1 MSTNTSTIEARLARY
16 RPALEAAISER
27 SAQSTESD
35 SLVDLELFEIDQDP
49 KQPRWTPNGSGLLVA
64 AAVIALVVG
73 LGTIVATRGTATVA
87 PTDTPTQPDAATPTI
102 ENIEDPVVD
111 PAVVDGTAP
120 VEAVEGSG
128 QTPPCPPETGTVST
142 GTLYLGGPASAQNL
156 ATDGFIFSLPAS
168 TEPVDVAIKA
178 IALPVLG
185 LECGITARPNP
196 DASSVSV
203 NIEPPA
209 APTRLQLDVTIGS
222 TDDAVGVTSINGN
235 LSVEITNTGLVPT
248 VRLLD
253 GVPDSASSLKVRF
266 KKGDDVWE
274 LSSQPTT
281 AIDISLAVPNGET
294 DRFPDQPVD
303 WVLITAVDANE
314 RIVGVAGQTIE

>member
-1 MSTNTSTIEARLARY
+1 MSTNTSTIEARLAHY
-16 RPALEAAISER
+16 RPALEAAILER
-27 SAQSTESD
+27 ASRPTESA
-35 SLVDLELFEIDQDP
+35 SLLDRELFEIDQDP
-49 KQPRWTPNGSGLLVA
+49 KQPRRTPNRSGLLVA

-73 LGTIVATRGTATVA
+73 LGAIVATRGTDTMT
-87 PTDTPTQPDAATPTI
+87 PTETPTQPDAATPTI
-102 ENIEDPVVD
+102 ENIDDPVD
-111 PAVVDGTAP
+111 DTAVVDGTAP
-120 VEAVEGSG
+120 VEVVEGSG
-128 QTPPCPPETGTVST
+128 QTRPCPSETGTVIT

-156 ATDGFIFSLPAS
+156 ATDGFIFSLPAG

-185 LECGITARPNP
+185 LECGITAQPNP
-196 DASSVSV
+196 DGSNVSVS
-203 NIEPPA
+203 IEPPA
-209 APTRLQLDVTIGS
+209 APTRLELDVTIGS

-235 LSVEITNTGLVPT
+235 LSVKITDTGLVPT

-253 GVPDSASSLKVRF
+253 GIPGSASSLKVRF

-274 LSSQPTT
+274 LSSEPTI